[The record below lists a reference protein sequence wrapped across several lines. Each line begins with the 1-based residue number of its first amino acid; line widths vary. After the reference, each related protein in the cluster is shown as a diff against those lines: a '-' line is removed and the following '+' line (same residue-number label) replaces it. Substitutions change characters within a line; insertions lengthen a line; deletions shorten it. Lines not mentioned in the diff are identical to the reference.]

1 MQRSLQQWQ
10 GEPITVEY
18 KPFYLDPTIPPE
30 GLDFRAKM
38 NNKGGG
44 RIPLE
49 QFFDAPR
56 QMGERMGLTFNFE
69 GITKAPNTTLSHCLI
84 SLTPDGKVDS
94 VIEDIYAAYF
104 EHGQDIGDIEVLL
117 KIAERHQLDAP
128 SLRVQMMEAETQARV
143 QAEVEESYRLGISG
157 VPFFVINHKYA
168 FSGAQPPEVI
178 TNILKEVSEKERK

>member
-38 NNKGGG
+38 NHKGGG
-44 RIPLE
+44 QIPLE

-56 QMGERMGLTFNFE
+56 QMGERVGLTFNFE
-69 GITKAPNTTLSHCLI
+69 DITRAPNTTLSHYLI
-84 SLTPDGKVDS
+84 SLTPNEKVDS

-128 SLRVQMMEAETQARV
+128 SLRVQMMEAETQSRV
-143 QAEVEESYRLGISG
+143 QAEVEESYQLGISG

-178 TNILKEVSEKERK
+178 TQILEKIEKEKK